1 MPTLHTQKLKAVSTI
16 LKKHFTNLSVDRT
29 IDIAGEI
36 IDAIVL
42 VEETGRTP
50 DEAKNAQS

>member
-16 LKKHFTNLSVDRT
+16 LKKHLTNLSVDRT